1 MKHLIITAFLL
12 AIFLFALQTFSSAQ
26 TIAAG
31 MHHSLALKN
40 DGTVWAWG
48 SNSDGQLGDGTNTD
62 SHVPVKVD
70 SLKSIIA
77 IARGCFHS
85 LALKNDG
92 TVWAWGWNKY
102 GQLGY
107 GTSTDISY
115 VPVQVDS
122 LTSIIAIAA
131 GMYHS
136 LALKNDGT
144 VWAWGYNN
152 HGQLGNGTNTDSNVP
167 VQVTSL
173 TSIIAIAGGY
183 GHSLA
188 LKSDGTVWAWGY
200 TYYSNVPVKVDSL
213 KSIIAIAGGWWHSLA
228 LKNDGTVWAWGNNNL
243 GQLGNGTNTYTYS
256 NVPVKVD
263 SLTSIIAIAAGG
275 WHSLALKSDGTVWA
289 WGYNNYGQLG
299 NGTNTDSNVP
309 VKVDSLTS
317 IIAIAGGVYHSLAL
331 KNDGTVWAWGF
342 NQFGQLGDGTNTN
355 SNVPVQ
361 TSITNV
367 LPVELTSF
375 SASVSNGSVLLN
387 WQTATE
393 VNNYGFEIERASQTS
408 TSPPKARKLNL
419 IDWNKI
425 GFVQGHGNSNSPK
438 DYFFTDENPP
448 SGKVQYRLKQIDF
461 DGSFKYSDIVEANV
475 DFPQE
480 FKLAQNFPNPFNPTT
495 KIEFT
500 IPQAANVSLK
510 VYNVLGQEVRTL
522 VNGMKEAGTYKINFD
537 AKELSNGVY
546 IYKLEAGTYTQA
558 RKMIL
563 MK

>member
-12 AIFLFALQTFSSAQ
+12 AIYLFAVPTSSSAQ

-31 MHHSLALKN
+31 AGHSLALKS

-48 SNSDGQLGDGTNTD
+48 YNTD
-62 SHVPVKVD
+62 GELGNGSNTNSYVPVQVN
-70 SLKSIIA
+70 SLTSITA
-77 IARGCFHS
+77 IAAGAYHS
-85 LALKNDG
+85 LALKSDG
-92 TVWAWGWNKY
+92 TVWAWGDNYY
-102 GQLGY
+102 GELGN
-107 GTSTDISY
+107 GSNTNSN
-115 VPVQVDS
+115 VPVKVNS
-122 LTSIIAIAA
+122 LTSIIAIA
-131 GMYHS
+131 GGGYHS

-173 TSIIAIAGGY
+173 TSIIAIAGG
-183 GHSLA
+183 
-188 LKSDGTVWAWGY
+188 
-200 TYYSNVPVKVDSL
+200 
-213 KSIIAIAGGWWHSLA
+213 
-228 LKNDGTVWAWGNNNL
+228 
-243 GQLGNGTNTYTYS
+243 
-256 NVPVKVD
+256 
-263 SLTSIIAIAAGG
+263 G
-275 WHSLALKSDGTVWA
+275 WHSLALKSDSTVRA
-289 WGYNNYGQLG
+289 WGYNNYGELG

-309 VKVDSLTS
+309 VQVTSLTS
-317 IIAIAGGVYHSLAL
+317 IIAIAGGWYHSFAL
-331 KNDGTVWAWGF
+331 KNDGTVWAWGY
-342 NQFGQLGDGTNTN
+342 NGSGQLGNGNNTD
-355 SNVPVQ
+355 SNVPIQ
-361 TSITNV
+361 TSIANV

-408 TSPPKARKLNL
+408 ASPPKARKLNL

-438 DYFFTDENPP
+438 DYFFTDENAP

-461 DGSFKYSDIVEANV
+461 DGSFKYSDIVEVNV
-475 DFPQE
+475 DFTQE
-480 FKLAQNFPNPFNPTT
+480 YKLAQNFPNPFNPTT